1 MSDRS
6 AVETAVNL
14 YFEGVNSNDASII
27 PLADDVV
34 LTGPMMPEPVTGELT
49 VRQYISDISPFVV
62 RIEKK
67 SMVIEGDTA
76 AVILEFEGV
85 NGVTFEGAEF
95 FRVRDGKI
103 YFDQTFFD
111 SRPLLKGS

>member
-6 AVETAVNL
+6 AVENAVSL
-14 YFEGVNSNDASII
+14 YFE
-27 PLADDVV
+27 
-34 LTGPMMPEPVTGELT
+34 E
-49 VRQYISDISPFVV
+49 
-62 RIEKK
+62 
-67 SMVIEGDTA
+67 
-76 AVILEFEGV
+76 V
-85 NGVTFEGAEF
+85 NGVTFQGAEF